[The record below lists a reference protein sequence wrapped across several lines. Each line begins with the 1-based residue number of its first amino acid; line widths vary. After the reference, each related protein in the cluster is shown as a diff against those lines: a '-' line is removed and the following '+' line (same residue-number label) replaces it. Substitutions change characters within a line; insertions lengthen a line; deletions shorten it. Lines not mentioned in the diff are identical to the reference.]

1 MSEPRKKLFLLDA
14 LALIYRA
21 HFAFSKNPRVNS
33 KGMNTGA
40 ALGFTNTLVE
50 VLQKE
55 KPTHIGV
62 AFDSAAKT
70 FRHDS
75 FADYKANRQAQ
86 PEDIS
91 IAIPYCKKIVEAF
104 NIPVLIMDGYE
115 ADDIIGTLACKA
127 EKEGFDV
134 YMMTPDKDYCQMVT
148 EHIFLYKPAFLGN
161 AVEVLDVQK
170 VLEKWEIERVEQVID
185 ILGLQGDAVDNIP
198 GIPGI
203 GEKTAKS
210 LIQRFGS
217 VENLIANA
225 DQLKGKQKE
234 NVLNFAEQGLLS
246 KELATIHRDVP
257 IAFNENELHYD
268 GPNEE
273 QLAELFAELEFRQLM
288 QRVLGIN
295 MADATPAAKPAARRA
310 KGSDAGQTSLFG
322 ATEDPAESLTGE
334 TAAAAAAAA
343 KPLLTIANTLHNYHL
358 VDTPELRQ
366 SLVKYLLKQDE
377 ISFDT
382 ETTSIDPITAK
393 LVGMSFCYR
402 PGEAYYIPVPHDNEE
417 EAFRITAEFKEVLE
431 NATIAKIGQNIKY
444 DILVLKNYNIEV
456 QGPIFDT
463 MLAHY
468 LLEPEMRHNM
478 DVLAET
484 YLNYSPVP
492 ITDLIGPKGKSQKTM
507 ADLKPEE
514 VKDYACEDADVTLRL
529 KLYFEPLLKEQGLLK
544 LFNEV
549 ENPLVQVLAD
559 IEKEGIS
566 IDADALADISTQLES
581 EINNIERRI
590 FELAG
595 EQFNIGSP
603 KQLGEILFDKLQLH
617 GKAKIKKTKTGQY
630 ATGEEILSK
639 LAGEHEIVNLILDH
653 RELTKLKSTYVDAL
667 PQLVCATD
675 NRVHTSFN
683 QAVAATGRL
692 SSTNPNLQNIPIRT
706 ERGREI
712 RKAFVARNNKHLL
725 ISADYSQIELRIMA
739 DFSGDPTMKE
749 AFKNG
754 IDIHA
759 STASKVFHVP
769 LEQVDSDMRRK
780 AKTVNFGIIY
790 GISAF
795 GLAERLNIPRR
806 EAADIIEA
814 YFAEF
819 PAVKEYMDTT
829 IQKAREQEYAETLL
843 GRRRYLRDINSRN
856 ATLRGFTERN
866 AINAPIQ
873 GTAADI
879 IKIAMINIRDYLKQE
894 KLQTRMILQVHDELL
909 FDAPK
914 EEVEIVTPKIVELM
928 TNALQLSVPME
939 VGLGVGEN
947 WLEAH

>member
-14 LALIYRA
+14 MALIYRA
-21 HFAFSKNPRVNS
+21 HFAFSKNPRINS

-40 ALGFTNTLVE
+40 VLGFTNTLVE

-55 KPTHIGV
+55 RPTHIGV

-70 FRHDS
+70 FRHDN
-75 FADYKANRQAQ
+75 FAEYKANRQAM

-91 IAIPYCKKIVEAF
+91 LAIPYCKKIVEAF

-115 ADDIIGTLACKA
+115 ADDIIGTLACRA
-127 EKEGFDV
+127 EKDNFDV
-134 YMMTPDKDYCQMVT
+134 YMMTPDKDYCQLVT
-148 EHIFLYKPAFLGN
+148 EHVFLYKPAFLGN
-161 AVEVLDVQK
+161 AVEVWDIAK

-203 GEKTAKS
+203 GEKTAKA

-234 NVLNFAEQGLLS
+234 NIVNFADQGMMS
-246 KELATIHRDVP
+246 KELATIHCDVP
-257 IAFNENELHYD
+257 VPFSAEALHYD

-288 QRVLGIN
+288 QRVLGIA
-295 MADATPAAKPAARRA
+295 MADAPVAKTAARRA
-310 KGSDAGQTSLFG
+310 KPTNQQQTSLF
-322 ATEDPAESLTGE
+322 D
-334 TAAAAAAAA
+334 TAAAATAELEDEAG
-343 KPLLTIANTLHNYHL
+343 IATEQVPFQRFSNTVQDYHL
-358 VDTPELRQ
+358 IDTPALRQ
-366 SLVKYLLKQDE
+366 SLIRYLQKQQE

-382 ETTSIDPITAK
+382 ETSSIDPITAR
-393 LVGMSFCYR
+393 LVGMSFSYL
-402 PGEAYYIPVPHDNEE
+402 PGEAYYVPVPPDD
-417 EAFRITAEFKEVLE
+417 EAEAMRITAEFKDMLE
-431 NATIAKIGQNIKY
+431 NPSIAKIGQNIKY
-444 DILVLKNYNIEV
+444 DILVLKNYDIEV
-456 QGPIFDT
+456 SGPLFDT

-484 YLNYSPVP
+484 YLNYSPIP
-492 ITDLIGPKGKSQKTM
+492 ITDLIGPKGKNQITM
-507 ADLKPEE
+507 ADLKPEQ
-514 VKDYACEDADVTLRL
+514 VKDYACEDADITLRL
-529 KLYFEPLLKEQGLLK
+529 KRYFEPLLQEQGLMK

-549 ENPLVQVLAD
+549 ENPLVQVLAG

-566 IDADALADISTQLES
+566 IDANALADISMLLEQ
-581 EINNIERRI
+581 EIKGIETRI
-590 FELAG
+590 FELADT
-595 EQFNIGSP
+595 EFNIGSP
-603 KQLGEILFDKLQLH
+603 KQLGEVLFDKMGLH

-639 LAGEHEIVNLILDH
+639 LAGEHEIVRLILDH

-667 PQLVCATD
+667 PQLVCSLD

-683 QAVAATGRL
+683 QAVTATGRL

-712 RKAFVARNNKHLL
+712 RKAFVPRDSKHLI

-749 AFKNG
+749 AFRNG
-754 IDIHA
+754 LDIHA

-769 LEQVDSDMRRK
+769 LDQVDSEMRRK
-780 AKTVNFGIIY
+780 AKTINFGIIY

-795 GLAERLNIPRR
+795 GLSERLRIPRR

-814 YFAEF
+814 YFQEF
-819 PAVKEYMDTT
+819 PAVKEYMDSA
-829 IQKAREQEYAETLL
+829 IEKAREHEYVETLL

-856 ATLRGFTERN
+856 ATVRGFAERN
-866 AINAPIQ
+866 AVNAPIQ

-879 IKIAMINIRDYLKQE
+879 IKIAMINIHEYLRHE
-894 KLQTRMILQVHDELL
+894 NLNTRMILQVHDELL

-914 EEVEIVTPKIVELM
+914 EEIDIVTPKIVELM
-928 TNALQLSVPME
+928 TNALPLSVPME
-939 VGLGVGEN
+939 VGLGVGKN

>member
-21 HFAFSKNPRVNS
+21 HFAFSKNPRINS

-70 FRHDS
+70 FRHDN
-75 FADYKANRQAQ
+75 FAAYKANRQAQ

-91 IAIPYCKKIVEAF
+91 LAIPYCKKIVEAF
-104 NIPVLIMDGYE
+104 NIPVLIMDGFE

-127 EKEGFDV
+127 EKDGFDV
-134 YMMTPDKDYCQMVT
+134 YMMTPDKDYCQLVT
-148 EHIFLYKPAFLGN
+148 DHIFLYKPAFLGN
-161 AVEVLDVQK
+161 AVEVWDVPR
-170 VLEKWEIERVEQVID
+170 VLEKFEIERVEQVID

-203 GEKTAKS
+203 GEKTAKA

-234 NVLNFAEQGLLS
+234 NVVNFADQGMMS

-257 IAFNENELHYD
+257 VPFSAEALHYD

-288 QRVLGIN
+288 QRVLGHS
-295 MADATPAAKPAARRA
+295 MADAPAVKTAGRKAKP
-310 KGSDAGQTSLFG
+310 SNQQQTSLFDSPVAG
-322 ATEDPAESLTGE
+322 AAVAVEADAIGIATE
-334 TAAAAAAAA
+334 TA
-343 KPLLTIANTLHNYHL
+343 PLQTLNTTLQDYHL
-358 VDTPELRQ
+358 IDTPDLRA
-366 SLVKYLLKQDE
+366 SLIRYLQKQQE
-377 ISFDT
+377 FSFDT
-382 ETTSIDPITAK
+382 ETSSIDPITAK
-393 LVGMSFCYR
+393 LVGMSFSYL
-402 PGEAYYIPVPHDNEE
+402 PGEAYYVPLPQDNPE
-417 EAFRITAEFKEVLE
+417 EAMRIAAEFKDVLE
-431 NATIAKIGQNIKY
+431 NPNIAKIGQNIKY
-444 DILVLKNYNIEV
+444 DILVMKNYGIEV
-456 QGPIFDT
+456 NGPIFDT

-468 LLEPEMRHNM
+468 LLEPEMRHGM

-492 ITDLIGPKGKSQKTM
+492 ITDLIGPKGKNQITM
-507 ADLKPEE
+507 ADLKPEQ
-514 VKDYACEDADVTLRL
+514 VKDYACEDADITLRL
-529 KLYFEPLLKEQGLLK
+529 KHYFEPLLQEQGLMK
-544 LFNEV
+544 LFNDV
-549 ENPLVQVLAD
+549 ENPLVQVLAN

-566 IDADALADISTQLES
+566 IDANALADISLQLEQ
-581 EINNIERRI
+581 EIKGIETRI
-590 FELAG
+590 FELADT
-595 EQFNIGSP
+595 EFNIGSP
-603 KQLGEILFDKLQLH
+603 KQLGEVLFDKMGLH
-617 GKAKIKKTKTGQY
+617 GKSKIKKTKTGQY

-639 LAGEHEIVNLILDH
+639 LAGEHEIVRLILDH
-653 RELTKLKSTYVDAL
+653 RELSKLKSTYVDAL
-667 PQLVCATD
+667 PQLVCELD
-675 NRVHTSFN
+675 GRVHTSFN
-683 QAVAATGRL
+683 QAVTATGRL

-712 RKAFVARNNKHLL
+712 RKAFVPRDSKHLI

-749 AFKNG
+749 AFRNG
-754 IDIHA
+754 LDIHA

-769 LEQVDSDMRRK
+769 LDQVDSEMRRK
-780 AKTVNFGIIY
+780 AKTINFGIIY

-795 GLAERLNIPRR
+795 GLSERLGIPRR

-819 PAVKEYMDTT
+819 PAVKEYMDSA
-829 IQKAREQEYAETLL
+829 IEKAREQEYVETVL

-856 ATLRGFTERN
+856 ATIRGFAERN
-866 AINAPIQ
+866 AVNAPIQ

-879 IKIAMINIRDYLKQE
+879 IKIAMININEYLRHENLK
-894 KLQTRMILQVHDELL
+894 TRMILQVHDELL

-914 EEVEIVTPKIVELM
+914 EEVDIVTPKIVELM
-928 TNALQLSVPME
+928 SQALPLSVPME
-939 VGLGVGEN
+939 VGLGVGQN

>member
-14 LALIYRA
+14 MALIYRA
-21 HFAFSKNPRVNS
+21 HFAFSKNPRINS

-40 ALGFTNTLVE
+40 VLGFTNTLVE

-55 KPTHIGV
+55 RPTHIGV

-70 FRHDS
+70 FRHDN
-75 FADYKANRQAQ
+75 FAEYKANRQAM

-91 IAIPYCKKIVEAF
+91 LAIPYCKKIVEAF

-115 ADDIIGTLACKA
+115 ADDIIGTLACRA
-127 EKEGFDV
+127 EKDNFDV
-134 YMMTPDKDYCQMVT
+134 YMMTPDKDYCQLVT
-148 EHIFLYKPAFLGN
+148 EHVFLYKPAFLGN
-161 AVEVLDVQK
+161 AVEVWDIAK

-203 GEKTAKS
+203 GEKTAKA

-234 NVLNFAEQGLLS
+234 NIINFADQGMMS
-246 KELATIHRDVP
+246 KELATIHCDVP
-257 IAFNENELHYD
+257 VPFSAEALHYD

-288 QRVLGIN
+288 QRVLGIS
-295 MADATPAAKPAARRA
+295 MADASPAKVAPRRA
-310 KGSDAGQTSLFG
+310 KSANQQQTSLFDTTAASATAEMEDEAG
-322 ATEDPAESLTGE
+322 IATEHVPFQRFS
-334 TAAAAAAAA
+334 
-343 KPLLTIANTLHNYHL
+343 NTVQDYHL
-358 VDTPELRQ
+358 IDTPALRQ
-366 SLVKYLLKQDE
+366 SLIRYLQKQQE

-382 ETTSIDPITAK
+382 ETSSIDPITAK
-393 LVGMSFCYR
+393 LVGMSFSYL
-402 PGEAYYIPVPHDNEE
+402 PGEAYYVPVPPDNEE
-417 EAFRITAEFKEVLE
+417 EALRIAAEFKDVLE
-431 NATIAKIGQNIKY
+431 NPSIAKIGQNIKY
-444 DILVLKNYNIEV
+444 DILVLKNYGIEV
-456 QGPIFDT
+456 SGPLFDT

-484 YLNYSPVP
+484 YLNYSPIP
-492 ITDLIGPKGKSQKTM
+492 ITDLIGPKGKNQITM
-507 ADLKPEE
+507 ADLKPEQ
-514 VKDYACEDADVTLRL
+514 VKDYACEDADITLRL
-529 KLYFEPLLKEQGLLK
+529 KHYFEPLLQEQGLMK

-549 ENPLVQVLAD
+549 ENPLVQVLAG

-566 IDADALADISTQLES
+566 IDANALADISMLLEQ
-581 EINNIERRI
+581 EIKGIETRI
-590 FELAG
+590 FELADT
-595 EQFNIGSP
+595 EFNIGSP
-603 KQLGEILFDKLQLH
+603 KQLGEVLFDKMGLH

-639 LAGEHEIVNLILDH
+639 LAGEHEIVRLILDH
-653 RELTKLKSTYVDAL
+653 RELSKLKSTYVDAL
-667 PQLVCATD
+667 PQLVCSLD

-683 QAVAATGRL
+683 QAVTATGRL

-712 RKAFVARNNKHLL
+712 RKAFVPRNSKHLI

-749 AFKNG
+749 AFRNG
-754 IDIHA
+754 LDIHA

-769 LEQVDSDMRRK
+769 LDQVDSEMRRK
-780 AKTVNFGIIY
+780 AKTINFGIIY

-795 GLAERLNIPRR
+795 GLSERLGIPRR

-814 YFAEF
+814 YFQEF
-819 PAVKEYMDTT
+819 PAVKEYMDSA
-829 IQKAREQEYAETLL
+829 IEKAREHEYVETLL

-856 ATLRGFTERN
+856 ATVRGFAERN
-866 AINAPIQ
+866 AVNAPIQ

-879 IKIAMINIRDYLKQE
+879 IKIAMINIHEYLRHE
-894 KLQTRMILQVHDELL
+894 NLNTRMILQVHDELL

-914 EEVEIVTPKIVELM
+914 EEVDIVTPKIVELM
-928 TNALQLSVPME
+928 TNALPLSVPME
-939 VGLGVGEN
+939 VGLGVGKN

>member
-1 MSEPRKKLFLLDA
+1 M
-14 LALIYRA
+14 ALIYRA
-21 HFAFSKNPRVNS
+21 HFAFSKNPRINS

-40 ALGFTNTLVE
+40 VLGFTNTLVE

-55 KPTHIGV
+55 RPTHIGV

-70 FRHDS
+70 FRHDN
-75 FADYKANRQAQ
+75 FAEYKANRQAM

-91 IAIPYCKKIVEAF
+91 LAIPYCKKIVEAF

-115 ADDIIGTLACKA
+115 ADDIIGTLACRA
-127 EKEGFDV
+127 EKDNFDV
-134 YMMTPDKDYCQMVT
+134 YMMTPDKDYCQLVT
-148 EHIFLYKPAFLGN
+148 EHVFLYKPAFLGN
-161 AVEVLDVQK
+161 AVEVWDIAK

-203 GEKTAKS
+203 GEKTAKA

-234 NVLNFAEQGLLS
+234 NIVNFADQGMMS
-246 KELATIHRDVP
+246 KELATIHCDVP
-257 IAFNENELHYD
+257 VPFSAEALHYD

-288 QRVLGIN
+288 QRVLGIA
-295 MADATPAAKPAARRA
+295 MADAPVAKTAARRA
-310 KGSDAGQTSLFG
+310 KPTNQQQTSLF
-322 ATEDPAESLTGE
+322 D
-334 TAAAAAAAA
+334 TAAAATAELEDEAG
-343 KPLLTIANTLHNYHL
+343 IATEQVPFQRFSNTVQDYHL
-358 VDTPELRQ
+358 IDTPALRQ
-366 SLVKYLLKQDE
+366 SLIRYLQKQQE

-382 ETTSIDPITAK
+382 ETSSIDPITAR
-393 LVGMSFCYR
+393 LVGMSFSYL
-402 PGEAYYIPVPHDNEE
+402 PGEAYYVPVPPDD
-417 EAFRITAEFKEVLE
+417 EAEAMRITAEFKDMLE
-431 NATIAKIGQNIKY
+431 NPSIAKIGQNIKY
-444 DILVLKNYNIEV
+444 DILVLKNYDIEV
-456 QGPIFDT
+456 SGPLFDT

-484 YLNYSPVP
+484 YLNYSPIP
-492 ITDLIGPKGKSQKTM
+492 ITDLIGPKGKNQITM
-507 ADLKPEE
+507 ADLKPEQ
-514 VKDYACEDADVTLRL
+514 VKDYACEDADITLRL
-529 KLYFEPLLKEQGLLK
+529 KRYFEPLLQEQGLMK

-549 ENPLVQVLAD
+549 ENPLVQVLAG

-566 IDADALADISTQLES
+566 IDANALADISMLLEQ
-581 EINNIERRI
+581 EIKGIETRI
-590 FELAG
+590 FELADT
-595 EQFNIGSP
+595 EFNIGSP
-603 KQLGEILFDKLQLH
+603 KQLGEVLFDKMGLH

-639 LAGEHEIVNLILDH
+639 LAGEHEIVRLILDH

-667 PQLVCATD
+667 PQLVCSLD

-683 QAVAATGRL
+683 QAVTATGRL

-712 RKAFVARNNKHLL
+712 RKAFVPRDSKHLI

-749 AFKNG
+749 AFRNG
-754 IDIHA
+754 LDIHA

-769 LEQVDSDMRRK
+769 LDQVDSEMRRK
-780 AKTVNFGIIY
+780 AKTINFGIIY

-795 GLAERLNIPRR
+795 GLSERLRIPRR

-814 YFAEF
+814 YFQEF
-819 PAVKEYMDTT
+819 PAVKEYMDSA
-829 IQKAREQEYAETLL
+829 IEKAREHEYVETLL

-856 ATLRGFTERN
+856 ATVRGFAERN
-866 AINAPIQ
+866 AVNAPIQ

-879 IKIAMINIRDYLKQE
+879 IKIAMINIHEYLRHE
-894 KLQTRMILQVHDELL
+894 NLNTRMILQVHDELL

-914 EEVEIVTPKIVELM
+914 EEIDIVTPKIVELM
-928 TNALQLSVPME
+928 TNALPLSVPME
-939 VGLGVGEN
+939 VGLGVGKN

>member
-1 MSEPRKKLFLLDA
+1 M
-14 LALIYRA
+14 ALIYRA
-21 HFAFSKNPRVNS
+21 HFAFSKNPRINS

-40 ALGFTNTLVE
+40 VLGFTNTLVE

-55 KPTHIGV
+55 RPTHIGV

-70 FRHDS
+70 FRHDN
-75 FADYKANRQAQ
+75 FAEYKANRQAM

-91 IAIPYCKKIVEAF
+91 LAIPYCKKIVEAF

-115 ADDIIGTLACKA
+115 ADDIIGTLACRA
-127 EKEGFDV
+127 EKDNFDV
-134 YMMTPDKDYCQMVT
+134 YMMTPDKDYCQLVT
-148 EHIFLYKPAFLGN
+148 EHVFLYKPAFLGN
-161 AVEVLDVQK
+161 AVEVWDVAR
-170 VLEKWEIERVEQVID
+170 VLEKFEIERVEQVID

-203 GEKTAKS
+203 GEKTAKA

-217 VENLIANA
+217 VEDLIANA

-234 NVLNFAEQGLLS
+234 NVVNFADQGMMS
-246 KELATIHRDVP
+246 KELATIHCDVP
-257 IAFNENELHYD
+257 VPFSAEALHYD

-288 QRVLGIN
+288 QRVLGIS
-295 MADATPAAKPAARRA
+295 MADASPAKVAPRRAKPANQQ
-310 KGSDAGQTSLFG
+310 QTSLFDMAAPADTAVADEAG
-322 ATEDPAESLTGE
+322 IATEYVPFQRFS
-334 TAAAAAAAA
+334 
-343 KPLLTIANTLHNYHL
+343 NTLQDYHL
-358 VDTPELRQ
+358 IDTPALRQ
-366 SLVKYLLKQDE
+366 SLIRYLQKQQE
-377 ISFDT
+377 FSFDT
-382 ETTSIDPITAK
+382 ETSSIDPITAQ
-393 LVGMSFCYR
+393 LVGMSFSYL
-402 PGEAYYIPVPHDNEE
+402 PGEAYYVPLPLDNEE
-417 EAFRITAEFKEVLE
+417 EAMRIAAEFKDVLE
-431 NATIAKIGQNIKY
+431 NPNIAKIGQNIKY
-444 DILVLKNYNIEV
+444 DILVMKNYGVEV
-456 QGPIFDT
+456 NGPIFDT

-484 YLNYSPVP
+484 YLNYSPIP
-492 ITDLIGPKGKSQKTM
+492 ITDLIGPKGKNQITM
-507 ADLKPEE
+507 ADLQPEQ
-514 VKDYACEDADVTLRL
+514 VKDYACEDADITLRL
-529 KLYFEPLLKEQGLLK
+529 KHYFEPLLREQGLMK
-544 LFNEV
+544 LFTEV
-549 ENPLVQVLAD
+549 ENPLVQVLAG

-566 IDADALADISTQLES
+566 IDANALADISILLEQ
-581 EINNIERRI
+581 EIKGIETRI
-590 FELAG
+590 FELADT
-595 EQFNIGSP
+595 EFNIGSP
-603 KQLGEILFDKLQLH
+603 KQLGEVLFDKMGLH

-639 LAGEHEIVNLILDH
+639 LAGEHEIVRLILDH
-653 RELTKLKSTYVDAL
+653 RELSKLKSTYVDAL
-667 PQLVCATD
+667 PQLVCALD

-683 QAVAATGRL
+683 QAVTATGRL

-712 RKAFVARNNKHLL
+712 RKAFVPRDSKHLI

-754 IDIHA
+754 LDIHA

-769 LEQVDSDMRRK
+769 LDQVDSEMRRK
-780 AKTVNFGIIY
+780 AKTINFGIIY

-795 GLAERLNIPRR
+795 GLSERLGIPRR

-814 YFAEF
+814 YFQEF
-819 PAVKEYMDTT
+819 PAVKEYMDSA
-829 IQKAREQEYAETLL
+829 IEKAREQEYVETLL

-856 ATLRGFTERN
+856 ATVRGFAERN
-866 AINAPIQ
+866 AVNAPIQ

-879 IKIAMINIRDYLKQE
+879 IKIAMINIYEYLRHENLK
-894 KLQTRMILQVHDELL
+894 TRMILQVHDELL

-914 EEVEIVTPKIVELM
+914 EEVDIVTPKIVELM
-928 TNALQLSVPME
+928 TNALPLSVPME
-939 VGLGVGEN
+939 VGLGVGKN

>member
-1 MSEPRKKLFLLDA
+1 
-14 LALIYRA
+14 
-21 HFAFSKNPRVNS
+21 
-33 KGMNTGA
+33 
-40 ALGFTNTLVE
+40 TN
-50 VLQKE
+50 
-55 KPTHIGV
+55 
-62 AFDSAAKT
+62 
-70 FRHDS
+70 
-75 FADYKANRQAQ
+75 
-86 PEDIS
+86 
-91 IAIPYCKKIVEAF
+91 
-104 NIPVLIMDGYE
+104 
-115 ADDIIGTLACKA
+115 
-127 EKEGFDV
+127 
-134 YMMTPDKDYCQMVT
+134 
-148 EHIFLYKPAFLGN
+148 HIFLYKPAFMGN
-161 AVEVLDVQK
+161 AIEVWDVQK
-170 VLEKWEIERVEQVID
+170 VLDKWEIERVEQVID

-217 VENLIANA
+217 VENLIANTE
-225 DQLKGKQKE
+225 QLKGKQKE
-234 NVLNFAEQGLLS
+234 NVENFADQGLMS

-257 IAFNENELHYD
+257 ISFSAEALHYD

-273 QLAELFAELEFRQLM
+273 RVTELFTELEFRQLT
-288 QRVLGIN
+288 QRVLGQSLGS
-295 MADATPAAKPAARRA
+295 AATSTATKPAARKSRGA
-310 KGSDAGQTSLFG
+310 TSAQTSLFDAV
-322 ATEDPAESLTGE
+322 ATHTEEAVAEE
-334 TAAAAAAAA
+334 AAPVAMRSF
-343 KPLLTIANTLHNYHL
+343 KTTRQDYHL
-358 VDTPELRQ
+358 IDTPELRQ
-366 SLVKYLLKQDE
+366 NLISFLLKQEE

-382 ETTSIDPITAK
+382 ETTGIDPITAA

-402 PGEAYYIPVPHDNEE
+402 PGEAYYVPVPHDNPE
-417 EAFRITAEFKEVLE
+417 EAQRIVDEFKDVLE
-431 NATIAKIGQNIKY
+431 NPAIAKIGQNIKY
-444 DILVLKNYNIEV
+444 DILVMKNYQLEV
-456 QGPIFDT
+456 KGPLFDT

-484 YLNYSPVP
+484 YLNYSPIP
-492 ITDLIGPKGKSQKTM
+492 ITDLIGPKGKGQKNM
-507 ADLKPEE
+507 ADLDPAE
-514 VKDYACEDADVTLRL
+514 VKDYACEDADVTLQL
-529 KLYFEPLLKEQGLLK
+529 KLYFEPLLKEQGLMK
-544 LFNEV
+544 LFNDI

-566 IDADALADISTQLES
+566 IDSDALADISQQLES
-581 EINNIERRI
+581 EIITIEKRI
-590 FELAG
+590 FEIAG

-630 ATGEEILSK
+630 ATGEEILTK
-639 LAGEHEIVNLILDH
+639 MAGEHEIVRLILDH
-653 RELTKLKSTYVDAL
+653 RQLTKLKSTYVDAL
-667 PQLVCATD
+667 PQLVCELD
-675 NRVHTSFN
+675 GRVHTSFN
-683 QAVAATGRL
+683 QAVTATGRL

-712 RKAFVARNNKHLL
+712 RKAFVPRNNKHLI

-754 IDIHA
+754 LDVHA
-759 STASKVFHVP
+759 STASKVFNVP
-769 LEQVDSDMRRK
+769 LDKVDGEMRRK
-780 AKTVNFGIIY
+780 AKMVNFGIIY

-795 GLAERLNIPRR
+795 GLAERLGIPRR

-814 YFAEF
+814 YFQEF
-819 PAVKEYMDTT
+819 PAIKEFMDSA
-829 IQKAREQEYAETLL
+829 IEKARELEYTETLL

-856 ATLRGFTERN
+856 QTVRAFAERN

-879 IKIAMINIRDYLKQE
+879 IKIAMINIHEYLKQE
-894 KLQTRMILQVHDELL
+894 NLKTRMILQVHDELL

-928 TNALQLSVPME
+928 TNALKLSVPME